1 MIALLQMFGGAPQG
15 GAWVERLAEAAARL
29 AATREPLLL
38 LTRLIDGRNVEPR
51 TGKKHVVIRE
61 ITRWRVSVRLPQAAG
76 SAHLP
81 CVRTEEQLSRPWS
94 ARYDARLPVAGD
106 GGRYPFCMPTRWAW
120 RRTVAVRTVESA
132 PAWVDQAGRGWTH
145 PDIPEG
151 RGYHWDVFFDDPGLV
166 AQIGLSQL
174 NIVAW
179 GAPAGEGCPGEIHHI
194 PTTKRSRARNIE
206 IGWSCP

>member
-1 MIALLQMFGGAPQG
+1 M
-15 GAWVERLAEAAARL
+15 
-29 AATREPLLL
+29 
-38 LTRLIDGRNVEPR
+38 
-51 TGKKHVVIRE
+51 
-61 ITRWRVSVRLPQAAG
+61 
-76 SAHLP
+76 
-81 CVRTEEQLSRPWS
+81 
-94 ARYDARLPVAGD
+94 
-106 GGRYPFCMPTRWAW
+106 
-120 RRTVAVRTVESA
+120 AVRTVESA

-179 GAPAGEGCPGEIHHI
+179 GAPASEGHPGEIHHI